1 MNKIFKFLLSMILV
15 LSFGKVFAEEIVL
28 QYSEW
33 STDYPSNI
41 PEVFVESETR
51 YHFYKMINGAVEY
64 DDGYYTE
71 KEGYIKD
78 EASAREFYRY
88 ITNEYL
94 VFNANN
100 ELVTGTNYCKKNFC
114 YSIFNNPPVMIN
126 TNSKFESD
134 YSETQLPT
142 VASEPVPF
150 TGDNIAYY
158 FIGLL
163 VSLITASVILVIKKN
178 KNRKI
183 IRA

>member
-1 MNKIFKFLLSMILV
+1 MNKILKFLLSMILV
-15 LSFGKVFAEEIVL
+15 LSFGKVFADEL

-41 PEVFVESETR
+41 PEVFIESETR
-51 YHFYKMINGAVEY
+51 YHFYKVVDGTVEY
-64 DDGYYTE
+64 DYGYYTE
-71 KEGYIKD
+71 KEGYTKD

-88 ITNEYL
+88 ITNESL

-100 ELVTGTNYCKKNFC
+100 ELVLNRSYCQKNFC
-114 YSIFNNPPVMIN
+114 YTVFNNPPVMIN

-134 YSETQLPT
+134 YSETQMPT

-150 TGDNIAYY
+150 TGDTIAYY
-158 FIGLL
+158 FIGLFL
-163 VSLITASVILVIKKN
+163 SLIVASTVLLIKRN

-183 IRA
+183 IKA